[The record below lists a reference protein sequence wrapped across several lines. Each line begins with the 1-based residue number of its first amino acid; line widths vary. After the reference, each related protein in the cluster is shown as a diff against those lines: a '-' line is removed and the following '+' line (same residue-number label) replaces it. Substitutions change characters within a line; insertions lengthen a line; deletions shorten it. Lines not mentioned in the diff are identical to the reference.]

1 MSFACINV
9 PNFILQAFL
18 RVENDLRGDPLAILD
33 GHPPLLRVI
42 ALEKKAKQA
51 GITLGMKQDQA
62 ELLGVTL
69 RRRALDAERSAHQTL
84 IDCALHFSPLVEK
97 SLVLHHSTSDIS
109 GENQKSDWVVMDLRG
124 MDRLYGSLENVA
136 REINS
141 LVGETGLHSNIGI
154 AANPEAAILAAR
166 GFSGITLLLPGYEAS
181 QLKNLPVYLLDLLPE
196 HRETFSLWG
205 IRYLG
210 ELARL
215 PDIALIE
222 RLGPEGARLQ
232 ALARGGHSRPLLA
245 IAPDLDLQES
255 WELDSP
261 IENIHPLLFVLF
273 RLLKLLCTRMTGRK
287 LAATEIALCL
297 EADAATSR
305 NVLEVNKSKDDL
317 QHVVILDFP
326 DPLNNPD
333 TLLNLLHLNLVEN
346 PPSSPIS
353 KISLRAKTTPSLR
366 LQGDFFAPS
375 VPKPD
380 RFQLTLAR
388 ISAVVGHNRVGS
400 PLLLATHKAD
410 AYRIKR
416 FSPPTKI
423 EPPSVTPVAKKMK
436 SIHSALRRLR
446 PPVPVQVE
454 TKKAVPNQI
463 TFREKQ
469 QEVLQAAGPWRSSGH
484 WWDASCWHREEWDVS
499 LRQKE
504 SKKKIVCRIYFDSQS
519 TRWYMEGI
527 YD

>member
-18 RVENDLRGDPLAILD
+18 RVENGLRRDPLAILD
-33 GHPPLLRVI
+33 GHLPLLRVI
-42 ALEKKAKQA
+42 ALEKRAHQA
-51 GITLGMKQDQA
+51 GVTLGMKQDQA

-69 RRRALDAERSAHQTL
+69 RRRSLDAERSAHQIL

-97 SLVLHHSTSDIS
+97 SPVLRYSTSNIS
-109 GENQKSDWVVMDLRG
+109 GNNQKSDWVVMDLRG
-124 MDRLYGSLENVA
+124 IDRLYGSLENVA
-136 REINS
+136 QEINS

-166 GFSGITLLLPGYEAS
+166 GFSGITILLPGYEAS

-196 HRETFSLWG
+196 HQETFSLWG

-210 ELARL
+210 ELAHL
-215 PDIALIE
+215 PDTGLIE

-273 RLLKLLCTRMTGRK
+273 RLLKLLCTKMTGRK

-297 EADAATSR
+297 ESEGSTSR
-305 NVLEVNKSKDDL
+305 NVLGVNKRKDDL
-317 QHVVILDFP
+317 PYVLILDFP

-333 TLLNLLHLNLVEN
+333 TLLNLLHLNLAEN

-353 KISLRAKTTPSLR
+353 KISLRAKTTPSLS
-366 LQGDFFAPS
+366 LQGDFFALS

-388 ISAVVGHNRVGS
+388 ISAIVGHNRVGS

-410 AYRIKR
+410 AYRIKK

-423 EPPSVTPVAKKMK
+423 EPPFVKPVAKKIK
-436 SIHSALRRLR
+436 SIHAALRRLR

-469 QEVLQAAGPWRSSGH
+469 QEVLHAAGPWRSSGH
-484 WWDASCWHREEWDVS
+484 WWDASCWYREEWDVS

-504 SKKKIVCRIYFDSQS
+504 SKKKIVCRIYFDFQR
-519 TRWYMEGI
+519 TRWYVEGI